1 VQAHRQPTEN
11 RAAKQNWR
19 WLSEVVYGF
28 LGIDG
33 VFKLHIPKF
42 FGVKNF
48 ATLQALDKLG
58 VFVPGD
64 NTYLRVFADGC
75 HLSFY
80 RLIELLFPQDC
91 IGLLHNLK
99 PESAESLHFRP
110 FFYVH
115 RPNDRQAGLEIPTET
130 VVY

>member
-1 VQAHRQPTEN
+1 MSGT
-11 RAAKQNWR
+11 AKLNWR

-33 VFKLHIPKF
+33 VFKLHIPKL

-48 ATLQALDKLG
+48 ATLQTLDKLG

-64 NTYLRVFADGC
+64 NAYLGVFTDGG

-99 PESAESLHFRP
+99 SESAESLPHSP
-110 FFYVH
+110 FFH
-115 RPNDRQAGLEIPTET
+115 DFLQSDCSSRLEIPTET